1 MSRKKTVLSK
11 DSRTRMKNR
20 SAIISAAGRVFA
32 DLGYEACTIR
42 DIIRESGL
50 SPGTFY
56 NNFRDKESLFLHIV
70 GDSMKRVRLQ
80 TGLAKEQ
87 AKSGREF
94 IYECLKA
101 FFEVFSD
108 DPLLMKIVAR
118 NQIVFRQFAYQTRH
132 LKGMM
137 YDIESAL
144 QWAIEKELL
153 PKVPIDLTALAL
165 TGSSFEV
172 LESLTHK
179 SKPDIENSCEFLTEL
194 FLGGIR
200 KVAVSYRS
208 SDV

>member
-1 MSRKKTVLSK
+1 
-11 DSRTRMKNR
+11 
-20 SAIISAAGRVFA
+20 
-32 DLGYEACTIR
+32 
-42 DIIRESGL
+42 
-50 SPGTFY
+50 
-56 NNFRDKESLFLHIV
+56 
-70 GDSMKRVRLQ
+70 
-80 TGLAKEQ
+80 Q

-153 PKVPIDLTALAL
+153 PRVPIDLTALAL

-179 SKPDIENSCEFLTEL
+179 SKPDIENSCAFLTEL

-200 KVAVSYRS
+200 KVASSYRAS
-208 SDV
+208 EF